1 MHHHDQRARAGTFLA
16 AGALASSSAAIL
28 IKLCGFPPQVIAC
41 FRLLIAGL
49 ALLPFCAGSAARFF
63 GRHGPRRFL
72 LTLVPAAL
80 LGLHIQF
87 WVLGLQTTLVASAV
101 FIMSINPV
109 FFALAQRFFDRRR
122 LTIRIILAL
131 VVVLAGAAWLL
142 YAGGGR
148 LGRTGDLLIFI
159 SMLFLVAYL
168 FLSGKLTVGMPHL
181 VYIQVIYLW
190 GGLLTLPF
198 VFAAGVGDV
207 RWADAA
213 SWLPLLG
220 LVAFPTL
227 IGHTSANYGVRHFT
241 PLTVSFVFLVEPVIA
256 SFLSLWILG
265 EAPPLYELPAYAL
278 FLGASVFYLYTRMRA
293 GFRGV

>member
-1 MHHHDQRARAGTFLA
+1 MNRHEQRLRAGAFLA
-16 AGALASSSAAIL
+16 AGALASSSAAVL
-28 IKLCGFPPQVIAC
+28 IKLCGFPPQMIAC

-49 ALLPFCAGSAARFF
+49 VLLPFCAGSAGGFF
-63 GRHGPRRFL
+63 ARHGPRRFL
-72 LTLVPAAL
+72 LTLIPAAL
-80 LGLHIQF
+80 LGLHFQL

-109 FFALAQRFFDRRR
+109 FFALAQRFVDRGR
-122 LTIRIILAL
+122 LTLRIILAL

-148 LGRTGDLLIFI
+148 LGRTGDLLVFI

-168 FLSGKLTVGMPHL
+168 FLSGRLTAGMPHP
-181 VYIQVIYLW
+181 VYVQVIYLW

-207 RWADAA
+207 RWTDIS

-220 LVAFPTL
+220 LVVFPTL
-227 IGHTSANYGVRHFT
+227 IGHTSANYGVRLFT

-256 SFLSLWILG
+256 SLLALWILD

-278 FLGASVFYLYTRMRA
+278 FLGASAFYLYTRWRA